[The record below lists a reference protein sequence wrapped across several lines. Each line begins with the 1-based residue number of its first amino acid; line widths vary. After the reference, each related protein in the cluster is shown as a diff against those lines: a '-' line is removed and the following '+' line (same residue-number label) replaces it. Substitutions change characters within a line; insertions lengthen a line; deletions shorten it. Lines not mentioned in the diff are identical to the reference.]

1 VLARL
6 ALALAFLAAPAVA
19 FPAAA
24 GAKVRYLRT
33 PSHNIVCIYSSS
45 DGPGPYVRCDLL
57 SSNDTAFTVRRHGKG
72 RRIHVTD
79 SANDPR
85 SKTLAYG
92 HSRRL
97 GPFTCTSRTTGL
109 TCRSRKNGH
118 GFFVSR
124 AEQRVF

>member
-1 VLARL
+1 MRV
-6 ALALAFLAAPAVA
+6 ALALTLGFLVAPAAA

-24 GAKVRYLRT
+24 GAKVSYFRT
-33 PSHNIVCIYSSS
+33 PSHNIVCIYASSG
-45 DGPGPYVRCDLL
+45 GPGAYVRCDLL
-57 SSNDTAFTVRRHGKG
+57 SSNDTAFIVRRHRRG

-92 HSRRL
+92 SSRHL
-97 GPFTCTSRTTGL
+97 GPFTCTSRTSGL
-109 TCRSRKNGH
+109 TCRNRRNGH

-124 AEQRVF
+124 AEQRTF